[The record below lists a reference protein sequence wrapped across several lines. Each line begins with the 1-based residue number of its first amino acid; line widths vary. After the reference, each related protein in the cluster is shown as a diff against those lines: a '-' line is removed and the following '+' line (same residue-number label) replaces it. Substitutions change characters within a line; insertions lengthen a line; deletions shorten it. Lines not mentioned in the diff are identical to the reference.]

1 MGPSAVAAVR
11 GEDPLSLYR
20 RTRGLLAAHGVRPR
34 KALGQHFVVDEGAL
48 ASVMDAAEVGPDDTV
63 LEIGGGVGALTQA
76 LARRASVV
84 HCLEIDEALVAILKE
99 SLADFPNVTVHHIDA
114 LKFPFETLP
123 APYAVVANIPYQIT
137 APLVGRFIA
146 ERERLSRVTL
156 TVQREV
162 ARRLHASA
170 GTKDYGAL
178 SVAVAYYFSTRHHA
192 SLPAD
197 AFWPPPKVDSA
208 VISMSPRSSPPVEVG
223 GDEEAFLAM
232 VRKAF
237 AHRRKTL
244 RNNLQAL
251 RAEGWSSEAVEQAI
265 AEVVVDGKRRAET
278 LTLEEFAALWLALL
292 ARR

>member
-1 MGPSAVAAVR
+1 M
-11 GEDPLSLYR
+11 SLYR

-34 KALGQHFVVDEGAL
+34 KGLGQHFVVDEGAL
-48 ASVMDAAEVGPDDTV
+48 AAVMDAAEVGPDDTV

-76 LARRASVV
+76 LARRARLV
-84 HCLEIDEALVAILKE
+84 HCLEIDEALAAILTE
-99 SLADFPNVTVHHIDA
+99 ALADFPNVTVHNVDA

-146 ERERLSRVTL
+146 ERPRLRRVAL
-156 TVQREV
+156 TVQMEV

-192 SLPAD
+192 DVPAD
-197 AFWPPPKVDSA
+197 SFWPPPKVDSA
-208 VISMSPRSSPPVEVG
+208 ILSMRPRPAPPVEVG
-223 GDEEAFLAM
+223 GDEKAFLAM

-237 AHRRKTL
+237 AQRRKTI

-251 RAEGWSSEAVEQAI
+251 RGEGWSAEAVDEAI
-265 AEVVVDGKRRAET
+265 AEVDIDGTRRAET
-278 LTLEEFAALWLALL
+278 LTLEEFAALWRALAE
-292 ARR
+292 RR